1 MYFKSIVEQ
10 WKQDFIHHRGL
21 FILEMVGTLSSIA
34 ASVFISFW
42 GNKFGLQTVFY
53 LWLVGS
59 VSLAIA
65 AWIRKTAWP
74 MLLMLVYTF
83 FNLIGLYN
91 TL

>member
-1 MYFKSIVEQ
+1 MYFKSIITQ
-10 WKQDFIHHRGL
+10 WKYDAVHHSKL
-21 FILEMVGTLSSIA
+21 FILEMIGTLSSIA
-34 ASVFISFW
+34 ASVFISIW
-42 GNKFGLQTVFY
+42 GNSIGLQTVFY
-53 LWLVGS
+53 FWLIGS
-59 VSLAIA
+59 ISLAIA